1 MIFYI
6 DTTSNYLYTA
16 LVTDEKILAEVK
28 EKLDSDL
35 SVYALPKVASLFEKS
50 NTLPENVSKIIVVNG
65 PGSFTGIRIGVTIAK
80 VYAWALKKDITT
92 ITSLE
97 AMALSSKSDTKYK
110 IPMIDARRG
119 YVFAGIYDQD
129 NNQVLKNNYMKL
141 ETLKCIVNDN
151 YLPRDYS
158 WICNN
163 IIDVEETEEY
173 NPDIL
178 KICMKYQNKEPINP
192 HMVNPEYFKL
202 TEAEENMDKN
212 RNDRE
217 NNQ

>member
-16 LVTDEKILAEVK
+16 LVSNEKVIAEVK

-35 SVYALPKVASLFEKS
+35 SVYALPRISSMFEKNNIS
-50 NTLPENVSKIIVVNG
+50 PDEVSKIIVVNG

-80 VYAWALKKDITT
+80 IYAWALKKDINT

-97 AMALSSKSDTKYK
+97 AMALSSTNNTKYK

-119 YVFAGIYDQD
+119 YVFAGIYDQN
-129 NNQVLKNNYMKL
+129 NNQVLKNNYINI
-141 ETLKCIVNDN
+141 ESLKSIAKDLPGDYTWISNSEINTVNIE
-151 YLPRDYS
+151 P
-158 WICNN
+158 
-163 IIDVEETEEY
+163 Y
-173 NPDIL
+173 NPDIY
-178 KICMKYQNKEPINP
+178 KICMKYKDKESVNP

-202 TEAEENMDKN
+202 TEAEENMDKSK
-212 RNDRE
+212 NDRKTDE
-217 NNQ
+217 

>member
-16 LVTDEKILAEVK
+16 LVSDEKVISEVK
-28 EKLDSDL
+28 EKLDNNL
-35 SVYALPKVASLFEKS
+35 SVYALPKVASLFEK
-50 NTLPENVSKIIVVNG
+50 NNILPEEVSKIIVVNG

-80 VYAWALKKDITT
+80 MYAWALKKDITT

-97 AMALSSKSDTKYK
+97 TMALSNKNNTKYK

-129 NNQVLKNNYMKL
+129 NNQILKNNYVNL
-141 ETLKCIVNDN
+141 ETLKCIAND
-151 YLPRDYS
+151 LPGDYS
-158 WICNN
+158 WISNNN
-163 IIDVEETEEY
+163 IDVDKLETY
-173 NPDIL
+173 DPDIF
-178 KICMKYQNKEPINP
+178 KICMKYKDKESINP

-202 TEAEENMDKN
+202 TEAEENMNK
-212 RNDRE
+212 NDRE
-217 NNQ
+217 VNE